1 MRTASPLLSRREAI
15 AVLSAL
21 AAAPAGAASAAAWPE
36 RSISLVVPF
45 AAGGGTDTL
54 ARLMAQRL
62 QAPLGVPV
70 VVDNRP
76 GANGMIAARSVLQQ
90 PADGCTLMFGSNS
103 THVIA
108 PLASRQAVA
117 PGKTLQDAFSIA
129 SVVANAPLVLAV
141 RAASPV
147 QDLPSFLR
155 QAREKTLSYG
165 SFGPGSSAHVMGETL
180 AESAGVELLH
190 IPYKGSAPALTD
202 LLGGQ
207 VDAVFLT
214 IAAVEGMVA
223 SGAVRPLAVTGERRM
238 ASMPQVPTFA
248 ELGVRDMGNAG
259 WFAVFAPAG
268 TPAQVIARLS
278 QALRDIA
285 ADAQVQARMVALG
298 LEPVLSTPEQ
308 AQAIWRR
315 SLSLAAPIVRRAH
328 IVL

>member
-1 MRTASPLLSRREAI
+1 MPLATNRISRREALGL
-15 AVLSAL
+15 LSAL
-21 AAAPAGAASAAAWPE
+21 AMAAAGPARAAAWAE
-36 RSISLVVPF
+36 RPVSLVVPF

-54 ARLMAQRL
+54 ARLIAQRL
-62 QAPLGVPV
+62 QAPLGTPV
-70 VVDNRP
+70 VIDNRP
-76 GANGMIAARSVLQQ
+76 GANGLIAARSVLQQ
-90 PADGCTLMFGSNS
+90 PADGHTLMFGSNS

-108 PLASRQAVA
+108 PLASRQPVA
-117 PGKTLQDAFSIA
+117 PGKSMQDSFSIV

-141 RAASPV
+141 RSASSV

-155 QAREKTLSYG
+155 EAREKTLSYG

-180 AESAGVELLH
+180 AESAGVQLLH
-190 IPYKGSAPALTD
+190 VPYKGSAPALTD

-223 SGAVRPLAVTGERRM
+223 SGAVRPLAITGERRLPT
-238 ASMPQVPTFA
+238 MPAVPTFG

-259 WFAVFAPAG
+259 WFAVFASAG
-268 TPAQVIARLS
+268 TPAAAIASLA
-278 QALRDIA
+278 QALRDIV

-308 AQAIWRR
+308 ALAIWRR